1 MQKKRLM
8 ATRVMR
14 LAVVGV
20 LALVALRCQ
29 SGVAAAETNLLL
41 VPAMTIYPG
50 DIITDQV
57 LVDRDFSSDPM
68 MSKMA
73 GARTRANLVGKV
85 AWRTLLPGQPI
96 LANAVGEPTVV
107 ASGGKVRIL
116 FEEGTLRITALGT
129 ALQSGGAGDIIS
141 VRNISSGLTVSG
153 TVQADGCVHVGGS

>member
-85 AWRTLLPGQPI
+85 ARRTLGSPFWRTPLGNQPS
-96 LANAVGEPTVV
+96 LRTAGK
-107 ASGGKVRIL
+107 SG
-116 FEEGTLRITALGT
+116 FCLRKGLYGSPPWAPHSNRAAPETSFL
-129 ALQSGGAGDIIS
+129 SGIFRAG
-141 VRNISSGLTVSG
+141 
-153 TVQADGCVHVGGS
+153 